1 MIPTIA
7 IGIEIH
13 RAVTWRIVGIER
25 YGDSVATAAVAADDD
40 DDEVSLSVSSI
51 IGRLITLGSVM
62 FITAHDVSAM
72 RHSPLRMSPIGRFD
86 TLIAQETETRD

>member
-25 YGDSVATAAVAADDD
+25 SGDRDDTVAAAADNDDD

-51 IGRLITLGSVM
+51 IDQVIKLDSVM
-62 FITAHDVSAM
+62 FIVADVSVLC
-72 RHSPLRMSPIGRFD
+72 HSPFRMSSI
-86 TLIAQETETRD
+86 